1 MVFLFI
7 YTIVLTFTSKQR
19 FVGAILF
26 YREHYLEGGS
36 VGIWLW
42 ICVRKRDEYNTPS
55 RFSPTPS
62 LTVSINMTH
71 LKELQIGT

>member
-7 YTIVLTFTSKQR
+7 YTIVLAFASKQR

-26 YREHYLEGGS
+26 YRKHYLEGGS
-36 VGIWLW
+36 GGIWLR
-42 ICVRKRDEYNTPS
+42 ICVRRRDEYNTPS

-62 LTVSINMTH
+62 LTISINVTH